1 MKLTNYIK
9 DQIVPIILFLVM
21 VLIVSWMLLMVLVP
35 MFIIIINIIVMLGIG
50 FAIFFYSFYKRKL
63 FYDDLFSSLKSIDQ
77 KYLIHEL
84 ISIPDTYEGQLLYSI
99 IEDIDKATTEFLNSY
114 KFMLNDFKEYLELWI
129 HEIKIPMASARLI
142 VENNKD
148 TISANMIEELNRIEN
163 LVEQVLFYV
172 RSENV
177 EKDYAIK
184 ECNLE
189 EIVKDVIKGNRRSFI
204 YKKIS
209 LQLENLDLTVL
220 TDAKWM
226 TFILNQI
233 INNSL
238 KYSKEQSAYIKI
250 KAEKQ
255 ENNVFLKI
263 EDNGIGIATTD
274 ITRVFEKGFT
284 GINGRKSYNSTG
296 IGLYLCKSLC
306 DKLHHQLSV
315 QSKLDQGTIMT
326 IVFPIGSYS
335 DIIKN

>member
-238 KYSKEQSAYIKI
+238 KYSKEQNAYIKI